1 MLVHI
6 NIVVDTL
13 AYSFMNKIS
22 QHFRTLKKNPRYSL
36 KE

>member
-13 AYSFMNKIS
+13 AYSFMNIILKHIS
-22 QHFRTLKKNPRYSL
+22 ILKRT
-36 KE
+36 